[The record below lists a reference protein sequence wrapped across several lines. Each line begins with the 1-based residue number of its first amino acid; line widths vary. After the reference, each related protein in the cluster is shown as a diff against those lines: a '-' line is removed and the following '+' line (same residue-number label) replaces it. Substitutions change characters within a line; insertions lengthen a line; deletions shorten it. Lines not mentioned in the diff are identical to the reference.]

1 MDGKAFFLF
10 MDNLNA
16 HRNKEVRAL
25 MSALKIT
32 PIYNI
37 SYSPDFNCIE
47 AVFAQVK
54 RKFNKARLN
63 HLVQEKE
70 FDMFANIKKAFQ
82 VITPQLVQACEKR
95 SVSILKAFTINE

>member
-1 MDGKAFFLF
+1 MQG
-10 MDNLNA
+10 
-16 HRNKEVRAL
+16 
-25 MSALKIT
+25 LKIT
-32 PIYNI
+32 PVYNI

-54 RKFNKARLN
+54 RKFNKERLS

-70 FDMFANIKKAFQ
+70 FDMFAHIKKAFK

-95 SVSILKAFTINE
+95 SLSMLK